1 MEDVKSKESSG
12 GMCYVDNVTWDGRF
26 RDAVCEVEVSW
37 PAEDAAVAGGE
48 GAVCYAAFAEKGDG
62 AE

>member
-1 MEDVKSKESSG
+1 
-12 GMCYVDNVTWDGRF
+12 MCYVDNVTWDGRF

-37 PAEDAAVAGGE
+37 PAEDAAAAGGE

>member
-1 MEDVKSKESSG
+1 
-12 GMCYVDNVTWDGRF
+12 MCYVDNVTWDSRF